1 MKYEVKRICERLI
14 SNIDIKDS
22 ELKNAD
28 KLKKEVGTDKFMII
42 KKMFAL
48 WIDCGGDD
56 FDFDIYQYHKSIS

>member
-1 MKYEVKRICERLI
+1 MSIKKICEKLV
-14 SNIDIKDS
+14 SNIDIPEV

-28 KLKKEVGTDKFMII
+28 TLKREVGDDKFLTI
-42 KKMFAL
+42 KQMFAL

>member
-1 MKYEVKRICERLI
+1 MSVKGICERLVA
-14 SNIDIKDS
+14 NIDIKES

-28 KLKKEVGTDKFMII
+28 KIKKEVGADKFMTI

-56 FDFDIYQYHKSIS
+56 FDFDIYQYYKSIS